1 MDRRVDP
8 GMERS
13 QMKRT
18 YATRLYT
25 FQELMNR
32 LDSDYWY
39 VHHHGMGY
47 YTFVPV
53 QQPGRA

>member
-1 MDRRVDP
+1 
-8 GMERS
+8 
-13 QMKRT
+13 MKRT

-39 VHHHGMGY
+39 VHHHGMVITRSCRCNSRGG
-47 YTFVPV
+47 V
-53 QQPGRA
+53 R

>member
-1 MDRRVDP
+1 
-8 GMERS
+8 
-13 QMKRT
+13 MKRT
-18 YATRLYT
+18 LATRIYT

-53 QQPGRA
+53 HQTGRG